1 MRVPKQR
8 YFHLPDERDGA
19 QYLESAA
26 QPVVSGDRVRAVR
39 RAKLLASVENQPGQI
54 DDLTCLTDHLG
65 RGVTYTTKNALSSYK
80 HQPLIWSGRN

>member
-26 QPVVSGDRVRAVR
+26 QPVVSGDRVRPVS

-54 DDLTCLTDHLG
+54 DDLASTITSAA
-65 RGVTYTTKNALSSYK
+65 V
-80 HQPLIWSGRN
+80 